1 MENKKRVKKL
11 KLFIWEG
18 VLTDYTSGMVAIYA
32 YDLEHALKLARK
44 KFDSYVVEGFA
55 GVEPQIVTKPDAFY
69 VYGGG

>member
-1 MENKKRVKKL
+1 MRKRKL

-18 VLTDYTSGMVAIYA
+18 VLVDYTSGMVAIYA

-44 KFDSYVVEGFA
+44 KFDKYVVDDFA

-69 VYGGG
+69 VYGGS